1 MTALL
6 LTIAAPLVVF
16 PLLVYVTGKLERRQ
30 PLDLRPAQDARH
42 VLRGSRMVDVRRR
55 QRIPVVR

>member
-6 LTIAAPLVVF
+6 LVIAAPLVVF
-16 PLLVYVTGKLERRQ
+16 PAIVYVTGKLERRQ

-42 VLRGSRMVDVRRR
+42 VLRQTASRR

>member
-1 MTALL
+1 MTAMLL
-6 LTIAAPLVVF
+6 VIAIPAVVF

-42 VLRGSRMVDVRRR
+42 VLRGSRVVDAGRR
-55 QRIPVVR
+55 QRIEVIR

>member
-6 LTIAAPLVVF
+6 LVIAVPAVIF
-16 PLLVYVTGKLERRQ
+16 PAIVYVTGKLKRRQ

-42 VLRGSRMVDVRRR
+42 VMRQTASRR
-55 QRIPVVR
+55 QRIEVIR

>member
-6 LTIAAPLVVF
+6 LVIATPLAIF

-42 VLRGSRMVDVRRR
+42 VLRGSRLVDAGRR
-55 QRIPVVR
+55 QRIEVVR